1 MKQTVV
7 VFYGGKS
14 AEHEVSVVSAFSV
27 IKALDYN
34 QFNIQP
40 MYISYEGNWIKGP
53 ELQAPIQNS
62 EQLKFTISET
72 GDVLLGDGEKTQSV
86 GQKINIAEFATL
98 ENIIAFPVLHGP
110 NGEDGTIQG
119 LFETLNIP
127 YVGANVIASSTGM
140 DKIVSK
146 EIFKAVDIPQVP
158 FVAVR
163 NVDWQDSKLEMIE
176 AINTLNYPVF
186 VKPANMGSSVGISKV
201 MKESELDAAMTE
213 AFLFDRRIVVE
224 QGVTA
229 REIEVAVLGN
239 ERPEVSLAGE
249 IMPKG
254 DSHAFY
260 TYKAKYADTS
270 TELIIPSPL
279 DDGVYDQIVEYAKQ
293 AYIALDGTGVSRADF
308 FVTADNS
315 IYLNELNTMPGF
327 TPVSMFPLLWAESGL
342 PYGELLN
349 RMIELAMERYE
360 QKSRLQNKNN

>member
-34 QFNIQP
+34 QYHIQP
-40 MYISYEGNWIKGP
+40 MYISYEGVWIKGP
-53 ELQAPIQNS
+53 LLLEPVANA
-62 EQLKFTISET
+62 EQLKFTISDTDEM
-72 GDVLLGDGEKTQSV
+72 LLGDGVKTASV
-86 GQKINIAEFATL
+86 GVKTTIGELTKIANV
-98 ENIIAFPVLHGP
+98 IAFPVLHGP

-127 YVGANVIASSTGM
+127 YVGANVIASAAGM
-140 DKIVSK
+140 DKIISK
-146 EIFKAVDIPQVP
+146 EIFTAVKIPQVP
-158 FVAVR
+158 YVAVR
-163 NVDWQDSKLEMIE
+163 NVDWEDRRADMVA
-176 AINTLNYPVF
+176 AIAALTYPVF

-201 MKESELDAAMTE
+201 TAEAELEAAMAE
-213 AFLFDRRIVVE
+213 AFLYDRRIVVE

-229 REIEVAVLGN
+229 REVEVAVLGN
-239 ERPEVSLAGE
+239 ERPEVSVAGE
-249 IMPKG
+249 ITPEG
-254 DSHAFY
+254 ESHSFY
-260 TYKAKYADTS
+260 TYKAKYADSS
-270 TELIIPSPL
+270 TQLVIPAPL
-279 DDGVYDQIVEYAKQ
+279 DEGVYEQIVAYAKK

-342 PYGELLN
+342 PYDQLLN
-349 RMIELAMERYE
+349 RMIELAQARFA
-360 QKSRLQNKNN
+360 QTAQLQNKSE